1 MTRGRMRARV
11 VTMCLRCVFAGA
23 LLGGAGCGG
32 EHGSAARDAE
42 TAIRVQTDTV
52 RLAQVPVVIST
63 VGTTEPYA
71 RATLATRLLGRVQ
84 EVRVHEGQRVAAGAV
99 LVRIEGGDLDA
110 RQRQAASVLQEAQ
123 AVLANVSTHLR
134 RTRNLYAQRAVPKQR
149 LDEAET
155 EHLRAE
161 AAVAAAKGAL
171 QEVDATLGY
180 ATVRAPFAGVV
191 VHKFVQVGDM
201 ASPGT
206 PLCTMEQQERMKVTV
221 EVAEQDLPFVHLQSA
236 VQVEVEALATTHPG
250 SWIGNVETLVPAA
263 DPTSR
268 TFQVQVVVD
277 NPDGVLRSGMFAR
290 VGFEKG
296 ARPGLLVA
304 ETAVL
309 RRGQLEGVFVVQDGR
324 ARLRW
329 VRVGKAFGSQREVIA
344 GLEAGDVIAVTG
356 IERLHDGVPV
366 EVGTDG

>member
-1 MTRGRMRARV
+1 MPCGRTSARV
-11 VTMCLRCVFAGA
+11 QTACLRWLVAGTISTS
-23 LLGGAGCGG
+23 AGCGG
-32 EHGSAARDAE
+32 EHSPEAGDTE
-42 TAIRVQTDTV
+42 TAIRVVTDTV
-52 RLAQVPVVIST
+52 RLVQVPVVIGT

-110 RQRQAASVLQEAQ
+110 RQRQAASALQEAQ
-123 AVLANVSTHLR
+123 AVLANASSHLR
-134 RTRNLYAQRAVPKQR
+134 RTRNLYEQRAVPKQR

-155 EHLRAE
+155 DHQRAE
-161 AAVAAAKGAL
+161 ATVATARGAL
-171 QEVDATLGY
+171 QEVDAILGD

-268 TFQVQVVVD
+268 TFQARVVVD
-277 NPDGVLRSGMFAR
+277 NSDGVLRSGMFAR

-296 ARPGLLVA
+296 ERPGLLVA
-304 ETAVL
+304 ETAIL

-329 VRVGKAFGSQREVIA
+329 VRLGKAFGSQREVIA
-344 GLEAGDVIAVTG
+344 GLEAGDVIAVSG
-356 IERLHDGVPV
+356 IEVLHDGVPV